1 MDIRQRRPLPGTQDE
16 DEKDVSKRKTIIP
29 EDKILKVVPL
39 VAIVVIP
46 LFLCIFFFLSA
57 QHKAADEAYR
67 KGLSTRDPLWIKTA
81 RAEIVKLLRAKHC
94 HPILVRLAWHD
105 AGTYDQSV
113 AEGWPRAGGA
123 TGSIRFHAEMSHG
136 ANAGLDIALA
146 LLAPIK
152 RKVPGL
158 SWADLI
164 QLASVV
170 AIREAGG
177 PFIPL
182 FFGRLDAPT
191 PEEGAAPDGRLPTA
205 GAPFPD
211 GAPSAAQHVRNVFG
225 RMGLSD
231 RDIVALSG
239 AHTLG
244 RARPERSGWGR
255 DSTPHTV
262 RGPGT
267 PGGQSWTPEWLKFD
281 NSYFREIKERR
292 DADLL
297 VLPTDAA
304 LFEDEGF
311 RPWAEKYAADQRAFF
326 ADYVAAHL
334 RLSELGVKWVQE
346 DMLMLWEE

>member
-39 VAIVVIP
+39 VAI
-46 LFLCIFFFLSA
+46 
-57 QHKAADEAYR
+57 
-67 KGLSTRDPLWIKTA
+67 GLSTRDPLWIKTA

-94 HPILVRLAWHD
+94 HPIL
-105 AGTYDQSV
+105 SV

-152 RKVPGL
+152 RKARGWVVVCGWWWVGVVVVPGL

-281 NSYFREIKERR
+281 NSYFRDHAPLASPPDMPPPHPPHPFQK
-292 DADLL
+292 
-297 VLPTDAA
+297 
-304 LFEDEGF
+304 GF